1 MTFLK
6 EGCEAPGF
14 ELKNQHQE
22 LINLSD
28 FRNEKY
34 VVLYFYPKASTP
46 GCTVQACSIRD
57 SYKEFSELDTVV
69 LGISPD
75 PSYKLLKFEQKQ
87 NLNFSLLS
95 DLEHVIAEKYG
106 VWDLKKFMGREF
118 FGIIRST
125 FIIDKTGL
133 IAHIM
138 PKVNTKT
145 HHDDTLLWLRNN
157 IK

>member
-6 EGCEAPGF
+6 VGCEAPGF

-28 FRNEKY
+28 FRN
-34 VVLYFYPKASTP
+34 
-46 GCTVQACSIRD
+46 
-57 SYKEFSELDTVV
+57 
-69 LGISPD
+69 
-75 PSYKLLKFEQKQ
+75 
-87 NLNFSLLS
+87 
-95 DLEHVIAEKYG
+95 EKYG